1 MAAVGTLTIEM
12 AANVARLQR
21 DMDRAT
27 KTVGGAMDRIQKS
40 VQMATRAMGALT
52 AAFAAYKTIQGIIQ
66 QADAMTLLNSRL
78 QLVTKSQQ
86 EFIRTQEAL
95 VSISQRSYT
104 GLSSTVDLYTALSR
118 ATANLGVSQNEL
130 LRVVETFNKSIII
143 SGGSVEAADAAI
155 TQFNQAMA
163 SGVLRGEEFNSISE
177 QAPMIMELLAN
188 SLGVTRGALRDMA
201 KEGLLVAELV
211 LPALLEGSKSVDDQF
226 AKLNK
231 TVGQSGV
238 QFKNQFA
245 LLIDQLNKL
254 TGGTEGASRG
264 LDGLTFNLK
273 ILTDL
278 LRAINGPAQAFNETQ
293 TETERLLRQN
303 EQAAKANNE
312 AVKSRAKAML
322 EEKER
327 MEIAKKAA
335 EELQKAYEKLIETL
349 REDIRGSTAALQA
362 EQQGLNKS
370 QEDFLKLV
378 SSPQWYQY
386 TAAQKILITD
396 LFKQRIET
404 EKLIDAEKARA
415 KAAEERLKKM
425 LADEKEFR
433 EELAKE
439 DKKNEEDRIKAQ
451 EKLYEEHRKQI
462 QKIEDDLTDALMRAF
477 ESGKGFG
484 QAFKDTLINM
494 FKTMVLR
501 PILAPIVAGIAGGA
515 SSSAM
520 AGTGTMDLISG
531 ATQMYNIVTTGFA
544 KVGATVSASLQN
556 AGDYLATS
564 SVDAVAAGGEFL
576 QTIAQGAGPIASAMA
591 GTATGMFLNSMI
603 SGGYSMGKGMDTF
616 QKVGIAVASFVG
628 GPVLGAIVGAATGLF
643 NRAFGR
649 KLADAGIIGTFG
661 AEGFQGSS
669 FTFEKGGFF
678 RSDKTRTQGLDP
690 QLQGFLSD
698 SFRSIQSATAVMA
711 ITLDR
716 SAEEIFAFTKSIRLS
731 FMGLN
736 QDQIQKLIESTFQ
749 GIADELATLALGT
762 TAFSKQGERASETLQ
777 RLYQS
782 LITVNSVF
790 DTLNVAMYETSLVTA
805 DMASKLIDAFGN
817 IESFVEQTTFFY
829 QEFYSEAERTST
841 MTRQLTTVMGQLG
854 LALPQTRDQFRALVE
869 AQDLTT
875 EAGRNMYASLVGIAP
890 LFAQISMSAEQAY
903 QEAQNATNFA
913 LTALE
918 RSVDVQR
925 KALEVNRQLAE
936 ENVNNIRSVFETL
949 DSAISNLTGGGFSSA
964 TGMAFLEQA
973 LTTAR
978 TTGYLPGS
986 EELSSAISAVTS
998 GLSPGRFS
1006 SSLEFKREQAL
1017 VLSRLTALRE
1027 FSEEQ
1032 LSEAEKQLIA
1042 AEQQIEALDT
1052 QVQLMREQIMVARMT
1067 ENSIQGLTGAVLTIP
1082 QAISQ
1087 LQASLSSERTALSTM
1102 QTASQSALSAQ
1113 QQTITVTNKQK
1124 DPLTLTTDL
1133 YTQAGSAGYIGTET
1147 FQGWVDYAARN
1158 GAQATIDAWK
1168 NVGNRGTTS
1177 ATFAAGG
1184 LHGGGMRLVGER
1196 GPELEVTGPARYM
1209 SNATL
1214 SSMMN
1219 NGNGEEVRQLREE
1232 NKVQMRAMVS
1242 LQNRMTKIIE
1252 QWNGDGLPTERVEA

>member
-1 MAAVGTLTIEM
+1 
-12 AANVARLQR
+12 
-21 DMDRAT
+21 
-27 KTVGGAMDRIQKS
+27 
-40 VQMATRAMGALT
+40 
-52 AAFAAYKTIQGIIQ
+52 
-66 QADAMTLLNSRL
+66 
-78 QLVTKSQQ
+78 
-86 EFIRTQEAL
+86 
-95 VSISQRSYT
+95 
-104 GLSSTVDLYTALSR
+104 
-118 ATANLGVSQNEL
+118 
-130 LRVVETFNKSIII
+130 
-143 SGGSVEAADAAI
+143 
-155 TQFNQAMA
+155 
-163 SGVLRGEEFNSISE
+163 
-177 QAPMIMELLAN
+177 
-188 SLGVTRGALRDMA
+188 
-201 KEGLLVAELV
+201 
-211 LPALLEGSKSVDDQF
+211 
-226 AKLNK
+226 
-231 TVGQSGV
+231 
-238 QFKNQFA
+238 
-245 LLIDQLNKL
+245 
-254 TGGTEGASRG
+254 
-264 LDGLTFNLK
+264 
-273 ILTDL
+273 
-278 LRAINGPAQAFNETQ
+278 
-293 TETERLLRQN
+293 
-303 EQAAKANNE
+303 
-312 AVKSRAKAML
+312 
-322 EEKER
+322 
-327 MEIAKKAA
+327 
-335 EELQKAYEKLIETL
+335 
-349 REDIRGSTAALQA
+349 
-362 EQQGLNKS
+362 
-370 QEDFLKLV
+370 
-378 SSPQWYQY
+378 
-386 TAAQKILITD
+386 
-396 LFKQRIET
+396 
-404 EKLIDAEKARA
+404 
-415 KAAEERLKKM
+415 
-425 LADEKEFR
+425 
-433 EELAKE
+433 
-439 DKKNEEDRIKAQ
+439 
-451 EKLYEEHRKQI
+451 
-462 QKIEDDLTDALMRAF
+462 
-477 ESGKGFG
+477 
-484 QAFKDTLINM
+484 
-494 FKTMVLR
+494 
-501 PILAPIVAGIAGGA
+501 
-515 SSSAM
+515 
-520 AGTGTMDLISG
+520 MDLISG

-591 GTATGMFLNSMI
+591 GAATGMFLNSMI

-711 ITLDR
+711 ITLGR

-949 DSAISNLTGGGFSSA
+949 DSAINNLTGGGFSSA

-986 EELSSAISAVTS
+986 GELSSAISAVTS

-1006 SSLEFKREQAL
+1006 TSLEFKREQAL

-1032 LSEAEKQLIA
+1032 LSEAEKQLLA

-1052 QVQLMREQIMVARMT
+1052 QVQLMREQIMLARMQVDGI
-1067 ENSIQGLTGAVLTIP
+1067 NGLTGSVLTVS

-1087 LQASLSSERTALSTM
+1087 MEASLRSEISALRTM
-1102 QTASQSALSAQ
+1102 QTAAQQAKTTQ
-1113 QQTITVTNKQK
+1113 QQTITVTNKEK
-1124 DPLTLTTDL
+1124 DAVSIATDL
-1133 YTQAGSAGYIGTET
+1133 YNAAGSSRYIGTET

-1214 SSMMN
+1214 AAMMG

-1242 LQNRMTKIIE
+1242 LQNRMTRIIE

>member
-95 VSISQRSYT
+95 VSISQRSFT
-104 GLSSTVDLYTALSR
+104 GLGNTVDLYTALSR

-143 SGGSVEAADAAI
+143 SGGSVQAADAAI

-226 AKLNK
+226 ARLNK
-231 TVGQSGV
+231 TIGQSGV

-293 TETERLLRQN
+293 AETERLLRQN

-327 MEIAKKAA
+327 MEMAKKAA

-404 EKLIDAEKARA
+404 EQLIDAEKARA
-415 KAAEERLKKM
+415 KAAEERLKTM
-425 LADEKEFR
+425 LEDEKEFR

-591 GTATGMFLNSMI
+591 GAATGMFLNSMI

-711 ITLDR
+711 ITLGR

-890 LFAQISMSAEQAY
+890 LFAQISISAEQAY

-925 KALEVNRQLAE
+925 RALEVNRQLAE

-949 DSAISNLTGGGFSSA
+949 DSAINNLTGGGFSSA

-1006 SSLEFKREQAL
+1006 TSLEFRREQAL

-1027 FSEEQ
+1027 FSEQQ
-1032 LSEAEKQLIA
+1032 LSEAEKQLLA
-1042 AEQQIEALDT
+1042 AKQQIDALDN
-1052 QVQLMREQIMVARMT
+1052 QIELMREQIMVARMT

-1082 QAISQ
+1082 KAIEQ
-1087 LQASLSSERTALSTM
+1087 LQTFLSQEILTLTTM
-1102 QTASQSALSAQ
+1102 QTAAQQASSVQSKSPISAASSQSGTLITDKFGQ
-1113 QQTITVTNKQK
+1113 QATFTITSSGARLDFVEGGSHAVSGSDAAQSLK
-1124 DPLTLTTDL
+1124 DA
-1133 YTQAGSAGYIGTET
+1133 YG
-1147 FQGWVDYAARN
+1147 FQ
-1158 GAQATIDAWK
+1158 
-1168 NVGNRGTTS
+1168 
-1177 ATFAAGG
+1177 AGG
-1184 LHGGGMRLVGER
+1184 LHNGGMRLVGER

-1214 SSMMN
+1214 ASMMG
-1219 NGNGEEVRQLREE
+1219 NGNNEELRQLREE
-1232 NKVQMRAMVS
+1232 NKVQMRTLVS